1 MSRRPAPQNDSLE
14 MLLDTMCNT
23 FGGIILIA
31 LLITL
36 LARETKV
43 SEAETR
49 AITEN
54 ATAQRRQIQQAEN
67 ELAHA
72 LELQRSLDR
81 RAADQSMVRW
91 TRPPVLFPA

>member
-54 ATAQRRQIQQAEN
+54 ATVQRRQIQQAGK
-67 ELAHA
+67 
-72 LELQRSLDR
+72 
-81 RAADQSMVRW
+81 RA
-91 TRPPVLFPA
+91 RPRARAPAQP

>member
-1 MSRRPAPQNDSLE
+1 MTRRQVQQGDSLE

-31 LLITL
+31 LLIAL

-49 AITEN
+49 RVTESTAISRGI
-54 ATAQRRQIQQAEN
+54 RRRGNWRARN
-67 ELAHA
+67 NYK
-72 LELQRSLDR
+72 RNWTPVPPTRRR
-81 RAADQSMVRW
+81 RARCD
-91 TRPPVLFPA
+91 